1 MKILILD
8 SITLGD
14 DISLDKLKE
23 LGEVITYPQ
32 SSREE
37 AKQRI
42 TEHNPE
48 VIITNKVVIDE
59 AEHAG
64 QLVGAHIDA
73 QAGLGDAAQAG
84 DNLFLARV
92 VLQGDV
98 DDTLGSVLHHL
109 EVLDIALIQQNLSDA
124 LLHVGGGNINGVV
137 LGVVG
142 VADAGQHIRNRI
154 GDMHNKSSYFRVAAL
169 SRPLRQRGIMA
180 NGAVRSRVV
189 PNSS

>member
-59 AEHAG
+59 AV
-64 QLVGAHIDA
+64 LSGAPA
-73 QAGLGDAAQAG
+73 VPPQAIT
-84 DNLFLARV
+84 
-92 VLQGDV
+92 
-98 DDTLGSVLHHL
+98 TLTLP
-109 EVLDIALIQQNLSDA
+109 
-124 LLHVGGGNINGVV
+124 
-137 LGVVG
+137 
-142 VADAGQHIRNRI
+142 
-154 GDMHNKSSYFRVAAL
+154 M
-169 SRPLRQRGIMA
+169 QRHMA
-180 NGAVRSRVV
+180 
-189 PNSS
+189 

>member
-59 AEHAG
+59 AV
-64 QLVGAHIDA
+64 LSGAD
-73 QAGLGDAAQAG
+73 
-84 DNLFLARV
+84 R
-92 VLQGDV
+92 
-98 DDTLGSVLHHL
+98 
-109 EVLDIALIQQNLSDA
+109 
-124 LLHVGGGNINGVV
+124 
-137 LGVVG
+137 
-142 VADAGQHIRNRI
+142 
-154 GDMHNKSSYFRVAAL
+154 KSTRL
-169 SRPLRQRGIMA
+169 
-180 NGAVRSRVV
+180 
-189 PNSS
+189 NSSHNVISRMPSSA

>member
-59 AEHAG
+59 AVLSGAPAVKMIAETATGYNNIDLAYAKARGITVANVAG
-64 QLVGAHIDA
+64 YSTQSVIQHTFALCFYLLEKLSYYDNYVKSGVLRILMQNSMNLQARHGALSD
-73 QAGLGDAAQAG
+73 
-84 DNLFLARV
+84 
-92 VLQGDV
+92 
-98 DDTLGSVLHHL
+98 SVLSAG
-109 EVLDIALIQQNLSDA
+109 VWQKSQRAL
-124 LLHVGGGNINGVV
+124 
-137 LGVVG
+137 
-142 VADAGQHIRNRI
+142 
-154 GDMHNKSSYFRVAAL
+154 AA
-169 SRPLRQRGIMA
+169 R
-180 NGAVRSRVV
+180 
-189 PNSS
+189 

>member
-59 AEHAG
+59 AV
-64 QLVGAHIDA
+64 LS
-73 QAGLGDAAQAG
+73 GD
-84 DNLFLARV
+84 R
-92 VLQGDV
+92 
-98 DDTLGSVLHHL
+98 
-109 EVLDIALIQQNLSDA
+109 
-124 LLHVGGGNINGVV
+124 
-137 LGVVG
+137 
-142 VADAGQHIRNRI
+142 
-154 GDMHNKSSYFRVAAL
+154 KSTRL
-169 SRPLRQRGIMA
+169 
-180 NGAVRSRVV
+180 
-189 PNSS
+189 NSSHTTVSRMPSSA

>member
-59 AEHAG
+59 ATWHNSCQCCGIFHTVCHSAY
-64 QLVGAHIDA
+64 LCAV
-73 QAGLGDAAQAG
+73 
-84 DNLFLARV
+84 FLSA
-92 VLQGDV
+92 
-98 DDTLGSVLHHL
+98 
-109 EVLDIALIQQNLSDA
+109 
-124 LLHVGGGNINGVV
+124 
-137 LGVVG
+137 
-142 VADAGQHIRNRI
+142 
-154 GDMHNKSSYFRVAAL
+154 
-169 SRPLRQRGIMA
+169 
-180 NGAVRSRVV
+180 
-189 PNSS
+189 

>member
-59 AEHAG
+59 AV
-64 QLVGAHIDA
+64 LSGAPAVKMIA
-73 QAGLGDAAQAG
+73 KPPQAIT
-84 DNLFLARV
+84 
-92 VLQGDV
+92 
-98 DDTLGSVLHHL
+98 TLTLP
-109 EVLDIALIQQNLSDA
+109 
-124 LLHVGGGNINGVV
+124 
-137 LGVVG
+137 
-142 VADAGQHIRNRI
+142 
-154 GDMHNKSSYFRVAAL
+154 M
-169 SRPLRQRGIMA
+169 QRHMA
-180 NGAVRSRVV
+180 
-189 PNSS
+189 

>member
-1 MKILILD
+1 M
-8 SITLGD
+8 
-14 DISLDKLKE
+14 
-23 LGEVITYPQ
+23 
-32 SSREE
+32 
-37 AKQRI
+37 
-42 TEHNPE
+42 
-48 VIITNKVVIDE
+48 
-59 AEHAG
+59 
-64 QLVGAHIDA
+64 
-73 QAGLGDAAQAG
+73 
-84 DNLFLARV
+84 
-92 VLQGDV
+92 

-109 EVLDIALIQQNLSDA
+109 EVLDIALIQQDLSDA

>member
-59 AEHAG
+59 AVLSGAPAVKMIAETATGYNNIDLAYAKAHGITVANVAG
-64 QLVGAHIDA
+64 YSTQSVIQHTFALCFYLLEKLSYYDNYVKSGAYINSPCFTHFDA
-73 QAGLGDAAQAG
+73 K
-84 DNLFLARV
+84 F
-92 VLQGDV
+92 
-98 DDTLGSVLHHL
+98 H
-109 EVLDIALIQQNLSDA
+109 
-124 LLHVGGGNINGVV
+124 
-137 LGVVG
+137 
-142 VADAGQHIRNRI
+142 
-154 GDMHNKSSYFRVAAL
+154 
-169 SRPLRQRGIMA
+169 
-180 NGAVRSRVV
+180 
-189 PNSS
+189 

>member
-48 VIITNKVVIDE
+48 DIITM
-59 AEHAG
+59 
-64 QLVGAHIDA
+64 Q
-73 QAGLGDAAQAG
+73 
-84 DNLFLARV
+84 R
-92 VLQGDV
+92 
-98 DDTLGSVLHHL
+98 
-109 EVLDIALIQQNLSDA
+109 
-124 LLHVGGGNINGVV
+124 HV
-137 LGVVG
+137 
-142 VADAGQHIRNRI
+142 A
-154 GDMHNKSSYFRVAAL
+154 
-169 SRPLRQRGIMA
+169 
-180 NGAVRSRVV
+180 
-189 PNSS
+189 

>member
-48 VIITNKVVIDE
+48 VIF
-59 AEHAG
+59 
-64 QLVGAHIDA
+64 AHTAVFEGSAKSIRLRIIRRGFPA
-73 QAGLGDAAQAG
+73 AMSSISGL
-84 DNLFLARV
+84 R
-92 VLQGDV
+92 
-98 DDTLGSVLHHL
+98 DTCGMRASTTSHT
-109 EVLDIALIQQNLSDA
+109 ASTCLIYSA
-124 LLHVGGGNINGVV
+124 I
-137 LGVVG
+137 
-142 VADAGQHIRNRI
+142 
-154 GDMHNKSSYFRVAAL
+154 
-169 SRPLRQRGIMA
+169 
-180 NGAVRSRVV
+180 
-189 PNSS
+189 